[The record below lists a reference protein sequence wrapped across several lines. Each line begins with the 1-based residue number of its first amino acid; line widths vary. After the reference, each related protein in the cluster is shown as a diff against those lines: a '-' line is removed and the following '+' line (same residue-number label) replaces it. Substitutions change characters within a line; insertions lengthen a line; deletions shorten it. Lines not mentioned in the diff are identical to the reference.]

1 MQPTSWG
8 DGSTQ
13 SRLMCKKSTTF
24 CVAISRVTALYE
36 PHPSNRRRVSWFF
49 MFRFCFRR
57 GRRSAVQQNPS
68 VLRRRDG
75 RRKWT
80 SHGVSTS
87 FLFRSGRNEKRMAG
101 RGNEERPADQQRIF
115 LIFRPSFSFRFTP
128 AVAHQKCSATLDPY
142 RPLASQFKKKHKN
155 KWVFLL
161 FPIRF
166 PPLSLIFKPV
176 FFIFASGKNIS
187 VSSYLTVQK
196 HSRTSGR
203 LTTSFCT
210 A

>member
-8 DGSTQ
+8 DGNTQ

-155 KWVFLL
+155 KWVFFYFFL
-161 FPIRF
+161 FVF
-166 PPLSLIFKPV
+166 PLSPSYLNPFSLFSLLVKTFQFHLIWRF
-176 FFIFASGKNIS
+176 KNIPA
-187 VSSYLTVQK
+187 
-196 HSRTSGR
+196 R
-203 LTTSFCT
+203 LES
-210 A
+210 